1 MASKAKSKPFVGDH
15 MMLAE
20 ILHKYVEDYKNQS
33 QLPWNVRATIN
44 REEAWASD
52 FKSTLDL
59 THWASYKTSHPDIE
73 LTIDKYKQYT
83 KHKIRDILDEMNRR
97 STQNTVNNEEKELIN
112 DSDILVGT
120 YSYNVGMPELLMV
133 VELEGHTLVAYSLLY
148 VLSIPHIRFEK

>member
-1 MASKAKSKPFVGDH
+1 MGDH

-73 LTIDKYKQYT
+73 LTIDKYK
-83 KHKIRDILDEMNRR
+83 
-97 STQNTVNNEEKELIN
+97 
-112 DSDILVGT
+112 
-120 YSYNVGMPELLMV
+120 
-133 VELEGHTLVAYSLLY
+133 
-148 VLSIPHIRFEK
+148 